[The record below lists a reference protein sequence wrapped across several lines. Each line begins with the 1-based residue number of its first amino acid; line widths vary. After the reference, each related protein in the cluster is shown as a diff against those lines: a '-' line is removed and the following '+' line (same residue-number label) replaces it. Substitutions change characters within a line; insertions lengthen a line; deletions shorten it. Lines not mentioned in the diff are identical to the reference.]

1 MSAILGAPVSEGIAA
16 RLLERYG
23 TLHTDQVPLGSVLDR
38 MGPAER
44 RAVRL
49 VVVEADPVGPGELAR
64 LEELEAI
71 GCVRSSPVN
80 VDLAAASQRAIPVV
94 FTPGRNAA
102 AVAEFTLGLCL
113 SAVRSI
119 AISHAAIAS
128 RLITVDPADRRPGD
142 SGDVIWT
149 SPSGD
154 MRGAPY
160 EVYQGRELS
169 SLAVGV
175 VGFGQ
180 VGREV
185 AARLLPLAGQ
195 VWICDPAVP
204 PADITAAGG
213 RPAGLDELLGH
224 VDLITL
230 HAKSARQLLGAAEI
244 RRLRRGSYL
253 VNTARASILD
263 YDALADALIDGHLRG
278 AALDV
283 FPEEPLPADSR
294 LLSCPNLTLTPHL
307 AGATED
313 VVTRH
318 SEILWNALQ
327 RLDGDAAWAG
337 LPVANPAV
345 EPGYRARRA
354 RSAAR

>member
-1 MSAILGAPVSEGIAA
+1 MSAILGAPISEGIAA

-23 TLHTDQVPLGSVLDR
+23 TLHTDQSPLGSVLDR

-49 VVVEADPVGPGELAR
+49 VVVEADPVGASELGG
-64 LEELEAI
+64 LEDLEAI

-80 VDLAAASQRAIPVV
+80 VDLTAASERGIPVV

-113 SAVRSI
+113 SAVRNV
-119 AISHAAIAS
+119 ATSHFAIAS
-128 RLITVDPADRRPGD
+128 HLITADPGHRRPND
-142 SGDVIWT
+142 AGDVIWT
-149 SPSGD
+149 SPRGD

-185 AARLLPLAGQ
+185 AARLLPLAAE
-195 VWICDPAVP
+195 VWICDPAVE
-204 PADITAAGG
+204 D
-213 RPAGLDELLGH
+213 LLGQ

-230 HAKSARQLLGAAEI
+230 HAKSGQQLLGAAEI
-244 RRLRRGSYL
+244 RRLRPGSYL
-253 VNTARASILD
+253 VNTARASVLD

-283 FPEEPLPADSR
+283 FPEEPLPTDSR
-294 LLSCPNLTLTPHL
+294 LLGCPNLTLTPHL
-307 AGATED
+307 GGATEE

-318 SEILWNALQ
+318 SEILWNTLQ
-327 RLDGDAAWAG
+327 RLEGDEAWTG
-337 LPVANPAV
+337 LPVANPGV
-345 EPGYRARRA
+345 ERSYRARLA
-354 RSAAR
+354 RPPAG